1 MRWRAPLLIFG
12 SRAPASG
19 NSSACPAETA
29 SAWDGNATLRRVT
42 ERDEDPEATLAFWG
56 GIPVPRMATSGTASA
71 LGIPPVRTLPWP
83 ISPMLHVLRDPML
96 RNGYALVLSAG
107 MTQLIGIFYWVAA
120 ARSYSAAVVGRNSAA
135 ISITLFLAGLAELN
149 LMGTLIRFLP
159 VSGTRSARLILT
171 IYAASASFAAVVG
184 LCFVVL
190 ISRVE
195 PQLGFLRSSSF
206 LVLWFVISIVT
217 GAIFVLQDSA
227 LTGVRAASFVPVE
240 NAGFSLAKLA
250 LMFPLMRLLPAAGIY
265 LSWTAAFAI
274 SVIPT
279 NAYLFFRAVP
289 RHLRAHPRAAGP
301 PPRFS
306 DIRSFLLVD
315 SLAGYCMLACT
326 TGLPLLIID
335 RLGPAAAGHYALAW
349 IIGFSLY
356 LVSLNMGSSLTVETA
371 ADQSAI
377 RDRCIR
383 SVMHQAKL
391 LVPAVALIVATA
403 PYVLMI
409 FGPGYAAADVGALRL
424 LALAA
429 LPALIT
435 NTAISVTRSQ
445 RRMRMVA
452 GIQVGICVPMWGL
465 SAVLMGPLG
474 ITGVG
479 AAWLIAQ
486 GATAAALVAWPS
498 SWLPPRRTPR
508 HGRHRRHTR

>member
-12 SRAPASG
+12 SRVPASG
-19 NSSACPAETA
+19 NFSACPAGTV
-29 SAWDGNATLRRVT
+29 SAGDGNATVRRVSQ
-42 ERDEDPEATLAFWG
+42 RDGDPEATLVFRG
-56 GIPVPRMATSGTASA
+56 GPSVPRIAPSGTASGR
-71 LGIPPVRTLPWP
+71 GILPARTLPWP
-83 ISPMLHVLRDPML
+83 IRPMMHVLRDPML
-96 RNGYALVLSAG
+96 RNGYALVLSAS
-107 MTQLIGIFYWVAA
+107 MTQLIGIFYWIAA
-120 ARSYSAAVVGRNSAA
+120 ARSYPAAVVGRNSAA

-149 LMGTLIRFLP
+149 LMGTLVRFLP
-159 VSGTRSARLILT
+159 VSGTRSVRLILT
-171 IYAASASFAAVVG
+171 VYAASASVAALVG

-190 ISRVE
+190 ISRIE
-195 PQLGFLRSSSF
+195 PQLGFLRSSPF
-206 LVLWFVISIVT
+206 LVLWFVVSIIT
-217 GAIFVLQDSA
+217 GAIFVLEDSA
-227 LTGVRAASFVPVE
+227 LTGIRAASFVPVE
-240 NAGFSLAKLA
+240 NAVFSLVKLA
-250 LMFPLMRLLPAAGIY
+250 LMFPLMQLLPTAGIY

-289 RHLRAHPRAAGP
+289 RHLRAHPPAADP

-306 DIRSFLLVD
+306 EIRSFLVVD
-315 SLAGYCMLACT
+315 SLAGYCMLAST

-377 RDRCIR
+377 RNRCLR
-383 SVMHQAKL
+383 CVMHQAKL
-391 LVPAVALIVATA
+391 LVPAVALIVAIA
-403 PYVLMI
+403 PYVLMV

-435 NTAISVTRSQ
+435 NTAISATRSQ

-452 GIQVGICVPMWGL
+452 GIQVSICVLMWGL

-486 GATAAALVAWPS
+486 GITAAALVAWPS
-498 SWLPPRRTPR
+498 SWLPARRRPR
-508 HGRHRRHTR
+508 HGRHRRHAR